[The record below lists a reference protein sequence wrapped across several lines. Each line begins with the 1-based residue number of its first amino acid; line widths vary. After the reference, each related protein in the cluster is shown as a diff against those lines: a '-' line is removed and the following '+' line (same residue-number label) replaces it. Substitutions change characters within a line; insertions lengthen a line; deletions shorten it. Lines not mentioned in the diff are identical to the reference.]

1 MLIKA
6 ISLSIPEKH
15 PGRQRYR
22 GWVSQA
28 YMTTDYP
35 YHERQS
41 MKNTISRW
49 TLVITGVFLC
59 TFQLQSNEEIP
70 TIIQKVLRHTQPL
83 ARPRLDRLPLYLWS
97 INNALV
103 GVSETQTRIALQ
115 DLDQRGIGYC
125 VNWNHAS
132 FESSVEE
139 GLRIA
144 KLQKTLGLKI
154 SVNANACLHH
164 LYDGT
169 EATAHIDKNGEAF
182 WDTSFGPETGCPF
195 ALEHRIPVVADRI
208 TRFVDAYHA
217 ANLKIDF
224 IFADWEID
232 GPMEWND
239 AWEHSQQCTRCQK
252 NFPPGSDFRVFQ
264 SVLRRLRSTF
274 QKNMFSAPVLKRF
287 PDALV
292 GNYGV
297 NPHGG
302 SRYWYDYYE
311 KLPEVAPTL
320 KDHAAHY
327 REWAPE
333 FKRSGYTMSM
343 PVVYT
348 WHSIFE
354 SYPFGISDY
363 RWFYNMLKVA
373 SNAGAN
379 TPAETPSVP
388 FVHWHTTAPPADLSE
403 PVEQFSEKAY
413 QDLLWHTLLRGH
425 DSFFLWC
432 LHEELEKEVALVH
445 EVYAQSIEYNDYIQ
459 HGIPIDQYV
468 PGAPSPVISGL
479 RLGNKVLIKRN
490 DFNLPSGNLSI
501 NLSETESVEIPTD
514 FDLGVL
520 PVSTKNKEPSWIESS
535 FPIGF
540 YEFPEDNSVLTDM
553 AKAGINL
560 IRCSSKNDL
569 DRAEALGMKGWMPL
583 GVQEGLTDNLMQ
595 RASEHWN
602 HPALAVWEGPDEIIW
617 TFTAYSFLEERA
629 GFTREDWDKQR
640 PKAVQYAASVGPNL
654 LYRMRKSIDWLK
666 RNDPQ
671 KRPFWI
677 NEAADSDAF
686 YARGY
691 VDSIDIIGCDYY
703 AVRATGSDMTSIG
716 RLTKRWDAIGKG
728 RPVWM
733 VLQGFS
739 WHALRDDRERRYP
752 SFSESR
758 FMAYD
763 AIVHGAQGLLY
774 WGTETIDDPM
784 FRQSLYAIT
793 SELAAIEHYVKK
805 TNLSPVPTRI
815 IPDLFEP
822 ESMGV
827 KAMLGIHETDSLLIL
842 VNKDAHR
849 HLGVEIQGL
858 EALNGQR
865 LHLLYGQEMQI
876 PDKGSF
882 ITRMQANGVKIFA
895 TDPSLAKGTREG
907 RSFVDRKE

>member
-1 MLIKA
+1 MIKT
-6 ISLSIPEKH
+6 L
-15 PGRQRYR
+15 RRYILL
-22 GWVSQA
+22 
-28 YMTTDYP
+28 MT
-35 YHERQS
+35 S
-41 MKNTISRW
+41 GILLWN
-49 TLVITGVFLC
+49 
-59 TFQLQSNEEIP
+59 FQLQSNEGIP
-70 TIIQKVLRHTQPL
+70 LSIQRVLDHTKPL
-83 ARPRLDRLPLYLWS
+83 DRPRLDRLPLYVWPTHH
-97 INNALV
+97 ALH
-103 GVSETQTRIALQ
+103 GISSAQTRITLQ
-115 DLDQRGIGYC
+115 DLNQRGIGYC
-125 VNWNHAS
+125 VNWDHAS
-132 FESSVEE
+132 FESSLEE

-144 KLQKTLGLKI
+144 RLQKALGLEI
-154 SVNANACLHH
+154 SINANACLHR
-164 LYDGT
+164 LYDDT
-169 EATAHIDKNGEAF
+169 EATAHVNKNGEAF
-182 WDTSFGPETGCPF
+182 WDTSFGPKTGCPF
-195 ALEHRIPVVADRI
+195 ALEHRIPVITDRI

-217 ANLKIDF
+217 ASLEIDF

-232 GPMEWND
+232 GPMEWNN
-239 AWEHSQQCTRCQK
+239 AWEHSLRCTRCQE
-252 NFPPGSDFRVFQ
+252 NLPPNSDFRVFQ
-264 SVLRRLRSTF
+264 TTLRRLRSQF
-274 QKNMFSAPVLKRF
+274 QKRMFSNPLLKRF
-287 PDALV
+287 PNALV

-302 SRYWYDYYE
+302 SRYWYDYFE
-311 KLPEVAPTL
+311 KLPEEAPTQRE
-320 KDHAAHY
+320 HQASY

-333 FKRSGYTMSM
+333 FERSGYTMSM

-348 WHSIFE
+348 WYSIFK
-354 SYPFGISDY
+354 SYPFDISDY

-373 SNAGAN
+373 SNAGAH
-379 TPAETPSVP
+379 TPAAIPSVP
-388 FVHWHTTAPPADLSE
+388 FVHWHTTAPPAGLFE

-432 LHEELEKEVALVH
+432 LHEELEKEIALVH
-445 EVYAQSIEYNDYIQ
+445 EVYAKSMSYTEYIQ
-459 HGIPIDQYV
+459 KGTPIDQYV
-468 PGAPSPVISGL
+468 PGAPGPVISGL
-479 RLGNKVLIKRN
+479 RLGNKALIKRT
-490 DFNLPSGNLSI
+490 DFNQSPERLTI
-501 NLSETESVEIPTD
+501 AVSETESIEIPAD
-514 FDLGVL
+514 FDTGIL
-520 PVSTKNKEPSWIESS
+520 PVSITATQPSWIESS

-540 YEFPEDNSVLTDM
+540 YEFPKDDSTLIDM

-560 IRCSSKNDL
+560 VRCNSENDL
-569 DRAEALGMKGWMPL
+569 DRLETLGMKGWMAL
-583 GVQEGLTDNLMQ
+583 SVQEGLTNNLMQ
-595 RASEHWN
+595 RASDHWN

-617 TFTAYSFLEERA
+617 TFTAYSFLKERA
-629 GFTREDWDKQR
+629 GFTREDWNNQKTI
-640 PKAVQYAASVGPNL
+640 AVQYAESVGPDL
-654 LYRMRKSIDWLK
+654 LARMRESVNWLK
-666 RNDPQ
+666 RNDPHQ
-671 KRPFWI
+671 RPFWI

-691 VDSIDIIGCDYY
+691 VDSIDIVGCDYY
-703 AVRATGSDMTSIG
+703 AVRSTGTDLTSIG
-716 RLTKRWDAIGKG
+716 RLTQRWDAIGKG

-739 WHALRDDRERRYP
+739 WHALRDDRQPQYP
-752 SFSESR
+752 SFSQSR

-822 ESMGV
+822 ESIGV

-842 VNKDAHR
+842 VNKDPHR

-907 RSFVDRKE
+907 RGFVDRKE